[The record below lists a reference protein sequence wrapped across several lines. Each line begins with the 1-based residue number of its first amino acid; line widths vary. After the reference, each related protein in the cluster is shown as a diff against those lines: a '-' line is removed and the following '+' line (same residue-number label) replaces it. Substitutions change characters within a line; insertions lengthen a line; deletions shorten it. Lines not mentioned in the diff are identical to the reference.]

1 MEWRGPLGAGGRLK
15 GKGPS
20 GAGGRLGAPTGP
32 SGPSGRAGG
41 LGGEGALRG
50 PPASKSHL
58 PRMREIDRSAISP
71 FVFLFLSLP
80 RSRPSGR
87 GLYAPATGRIT
98 EAFKNALAEHDLDLI
113 LGDNAQ
119 AQPGNMQE
127 VLLHETAVSWMRLRL
142 ARTTP
147 QRSWLETRE
156 QYGLRLKRCCQEV
169 NDELDVE
176 GLGRDFPKRIKLL
189 KDGEGRRIAH

>member
-1 MEWRGPLGAGGRLK
+1 MIYRSRRPACYAYLFALPARGQPAATHASDRVRR
-15 GKGPS
+15 PS
-20 GAGGRLGAPTGP
+20 PPTY
-32 SGPSGRAGG
+32 
-41 LGGEGALRG
+41 
-50 PPASKSHL
+50 
-58 PRMREIDRSAISP
+58 RSASP
-71 FVFLFLSLP
+71 AQRFVFLFLSLP

-87 GLYAPATGRIT
+87 GFYAPATGRIT
-98 EAFKNALAEHDLDLI
+98 EAFKNALAEHDLDVI

-176 GLGRDFPKRIKLL
+176 GLCRDFPKRIKLL